1 MTVTKLL
8 TAGAR
13 LVGRAE
19 YFDGAAR
26 RPGAPSFEAC
36 ALWCLSL
43 LIACGAAA
51 PGRAW
56 AQIEPP
62 AEGQAPA
69 PLRLPENRAP
79 VGLIE
84 QGGSPRSG
92 PTLDLDTRDSGGSGP
107 VTGVSTRPASAN
119 RGVTVASR
127 SRSDYNALPI
137 RVGSFELSPSITG
150 RVVYDSNVFSQP
162 DGNDDVIGLLRPS
175 VRARSDWSRHAVV
188 FDGTAEARGYSTYG
202 SENGV
207 TYDLGARGQYDV
219 DRGHAIRVDLRHAR
233 RLIDRGAVGEVLRT
247 RRPVR
252 YETTSTGLSTNNRFG
267 RFSLGAGA
275 RIARSDFEDAF
286 SPAGE
291 LVSQRFRNSNRYE
304 AGLDVAYLP
313 TPARSVFASVN
324 MDLSRFR
331 TDVNGIVRDS
341 DGVEALIGVRSEI
354 TPLIRGT
361 LAAGFIQVTPKDD
374 RFSTNRNLSFQV
386 DIDYLVTELTTVNLL
401 ARRFPQNP
409 GRTTVPTALATELR
423 VGADHELLRNVILS
437 AAAIYQSQDYADERP
452 SVTRW
457 ALETGA
463 SWLVGRAYRL
473 EASVTYR
480 TRQSETDDLV
490 TGRDFSQFTAGLGV
504 RYAFGPNTR

>member
-1 MTVTKLL
+1 MRTGVPQ
-8 TAGAR
+8 
-13 LVGRAE
+13 VGRAK
-19 YFDGAAR
+19 DLGGAVR
-26 RPGAPSFEAC
+26 RVGAPSLQVC
-36 ALWCLSL
+36 AASCLSL
-43 LIACGAAA
+43 LVACGAAA

-56 AQIEPP
+56 AQVDRP
-62 AEGQAPA
+62 AETPAPQ

-84 QGGSPRSG
+84 QEGAPRSG
-92 PTLDLDTRDSGGSGP
+92 PTLDLDTRDLGGSGP

-127 SRSDYNALPI
+127 SRSDYNPLPI
-137 RVGSFELSPSITG
+137 RVGGFDLSPSVTG

-162 DGNDDVIGLLRPS
+162 NGADDVVGLLRPTL
-175 VRARSDWSRHAVV
+175 RARSDWSRHALA
-188 FDGTAEARGYSTYG
+188 FDGFAEARGYATYG

-207 TYDLGARGQYDV
+207 TYDLNARGQYDI
-219 DRGHAIRVDLRHAR
+219 DRGHAIRVDLRRAR

-252 YETTSTGLSTNNRFG
+252 SEITSTGLSTNNRFG
-267 RFSLGAGA
+267 RFALGGGA
-275 RIARSDFEDAF
+275 RITRSDFEDAL

-291 LVSQRFRNSNRYE
+291 LVSQQFRNANRYE

-331 TDVNGIVRDS
+331 TDVNGVVRDS

-354 TPLIRGT
+354 TPLLRGT
-361 LAAGFIQVTPKDD
+361 LAIGYIQVTPENDD
-374 RFSTNRNLSFQV
+374 FSTNRSVSFQV
-386 DIDYLVTELTTVNLL
+386 DVDYLLTELTTINLL

-437 AAAIYQSQDYADERP
+437 AAAIHQSQDYADERP
-452 SVTRW
+452 RVTRW

-473 EASVTYR
+473 EANVTYR
-480 TRQSETDDLV
+480 TRRSETDDDF
-490 TGRDFSQFTAGLGV
+490 TGRDFNQFTAGLGV